1 MTKELFCRIAAVHPP
16 GVIVVG
22 ALIAETDGGAQHG
35 RVVDRLERPGSQT
48 PVRVSDVFV

>member
-1 MTKELFCRIAAVHPP
+1 MTKELFCRVAAFRSP

-22 ALIAETDGGAQHG
+22 ALVAETDGGAQLA
-35 RVVDRLERPGSQT
+35 RVVDRFERPGSQT